1 MGEVRR
7 LENSKEVH
15 NSGSELPVDVSRN
28 PLKLC
33 KGWWKGCRTGPL
45 CPKLKDRV
53 AFGPVHMMGLPG
65 STDRDFHVSWSL
77 KTGCA
82 YRTEDVLR

>member
-1 MGEVRR
+1 M
-7 LENSKEVH
+7 
-15 NSGSELPVDVSRN
+15 
-28 PLKLC
+28 
-33 KGWWKGCRTGPL
+33 
-45 CPKLKDRV
+45 

-82 YRTEDVLR
+82 YRTENALKWADGVKASCTSALWYVGCRTVSPIAECKDGLTFMLSKGGSAGTDPGAK